1 MCTSTSVLTPEE
13 IETQKTNI
21 KKFIDENKCEPDNAE
36 KYQQQ
41 IEIYKATMKDL
52 EKDED
57 FLKSYSTILDCYTTL
72 TTSILRPSPEES
84 YDDIEDLKINNEEM
98 EKYFRKFREMRK
110 KSTFDD
116 VYYKMKTH
124 LLTQQSFDNIDDI
137 NTLKSLKYFMMFL
150 LTKPDELNE
159 AENHIKI
166 LETNIRKIDTKLGL
180 IKQGFKKFKSPRKSK
195 KSNKKSKTRKIKKSY
210 RKIKKSVKSIKK
222 RNIKH

>member
-1 MCTSTSVLTPEE
+1 MGTSTSVLTPEE

-52 EKDED
+52 ENDEE
-57 FLKSYSTILDCYTTL
+57 FFKLYSTVLDCYTTL
-72 TTSILRPSPEES
+72 TTSIPRPSPEES
-84 YDDIEDLKINNEEM
+84 YDDIEDLKINNKEM
-98 EKYFRKFREMRK
+98 ENYFIEFTQMRK
-110 KSTFDD
+110 RSTFDD
-116 VYYKMKTH
+116 VYYKTKTR
-124 LLTQQSFDNIDDI
+124 LLNQQSFDNIDDI
-137 NTLKSLKYFMMFL
+137 NTLKTLKYFMMFL

-166 LETNIRKIDTKLGL
+166 LENNINKINVKLGL
-180 IKQGFKKFKSPRKSK
+180 IKQGFKKFKLPRKIK

-210 RKIKKSVKSIKK
+210 RKVKKSVKSIKK